1 MAIAWTPTERRFMDL
16 LGDGMA
22 HRPDEL
28 VELLYD
34 SDGGNRHNVNVH
46 VYRIRLKLREAGHPL
61 DILLQ
66 YSPRN
71 GKPGRVIHYRLA
83 RLITREEIAGYV

>member
-1 MAIAWTPTERRFMDL
+1 MDL
-16 LGDGMA
+16 LGDGVA

-28 VELLYD
+28 RELLYD
-34 SDGGNRHNVNVH
+34 SEGGSRTHVNTH
-46 VYRIRLKLREAGHPL
+46 IYRIRIKLREANYPL

-71 GKPGRVIHYRLA
+71 GKLGRVIHYRLA